1 MTNRVTLKTNR
12 EIYLYN
18 QPTVQPTVQPQ
29 RIKTIAQSR
38 NVNAGASSSASCKV
52 TVKPVQQQTQQ
63 AKPQQQVQIKP
74 TQKKVV
80 NNGTPQPPPL
90 PVVKPQPPT
99 PQQVQKKQTVT
110 VQQKQQKPKINNDV
124 GNNFIVFRGVDNV
137 ETKTAAEVNKFK
149 PPFVKPE
156 PEPEPQP
163 QPEPIE
169 EPQPEPVNDST
180 EEEQI
185 NEEQPVLTEEEEQP
199 EPVNEEQQPE
209 EPPVLT
215 EEETTNEEPPVLTEE
230 EEHPEPTNESP
241 TTDST
246 EEEEHNEPDTTD
258 STDEPTELTP
268 SDSVPIISSPYIKP
282 IVTNVLFF
290 RTIYKVYHDIFTYYN
305 RINKFKDYRGKLILT
320 PFQLSALI
328 SSLIGI
334 DESNISINCE
344 PRTVKKYST
353 GKIYKINS
361 IKLFPELTKKQQTLM
376 NILTNEFD
384 VSLEYINASETM
396 MTIHY
401 L

>member
-18 QPTVQPTVQPQ
+18 QPTVQPQ
-29 RIKTIAQSR
+29 RTKTIIQSR
-38 NVNAGASSSASCKV
+38 NGNAGVSSTANCKV
-52 TVKPVQQQTQQ
+52 TVKQAQQQQT
-63 AKPQQQVQIKP
+63 KPVQPVKP
-74 TQKKVV
+74 VQKKAPVSTP
-80 NNGTPQPPPL
+80 NNSTPQPPPL
-90 PVVKPQPPT
+90 PVVKPEPPT

-124 GNNFIVFRGVDNV
+124 GNNFIVFRGVDNIA
-137 ETKTAAEVNKFK
+137 TKTIEVNKFK
-149 PPFVKPE
+149 PPFVKPQ
-156 PEPEPQP
+156 PQP

-185 NEEQPVLTEEEEQP
+185 NEEPQP
-199 EPVNEEQQPE
+199 EPI
-209 EPPVLT
+209 
-215 EEETTNEEPPVLTEE
+215 EEPPVLTEE
-230 EEHPEPTNESP
+230 EEHPEPIEEPPVLLTEEEEHPEPVN
-241 TTDST
+241 DST
-246 EEEEHNEPDTTD
+246 EEEEHPEPDNDEPPVLLTEEEEHPEPD
-258 STDEPTELTP
+258 NDEPTELTP
-268 SDSVPIISSPYIKP
+268 SDNVPIISSPYIKP
-282 IVTNVLFF
+282 IVNNVLFF

-361 IKLFPELTKKQQTLM
+361 IKVFPELTKNQQTLL

-384 VSLEYINASETM
+384 ISLEYINASETM